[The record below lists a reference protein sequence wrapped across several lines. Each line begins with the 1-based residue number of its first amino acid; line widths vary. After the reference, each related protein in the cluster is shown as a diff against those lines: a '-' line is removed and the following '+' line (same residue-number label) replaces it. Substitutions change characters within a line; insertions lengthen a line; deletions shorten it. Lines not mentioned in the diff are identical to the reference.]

1 MSKLLTVVQTHCG
14 CRNGEMIM
22 SRFTVEET
30 NLMCIYNVGSR
41 TDLLSELSA
50 MQKHLQ
56 TDETELLYLTKS
68 VIDKLTAMDDAEFEN
83 ISDELIGDFELI
95 E

>member
-1 MSKLLTVVQTHCG
+1 
-14 CRNGEMIM
+14 M

-30 NLMCIYNVGSR
+30 NLMCIYNIGSR

-56 TDETELLYLTKS
+56 ADETELLDLTKS
-68 VIDKLTAMDDAEFEN
+68 VIEKLNVMNDTEFES

>member
-1 MSKLLTVVQTHCG
+1 
-14 CRNGEMIM
+14 M
-22 SRFTVEET
+22 SRITVEET

-56 TDETELLYLTKS
+56 ADEIELLDLTKS
-68 VIDKLTAMDDAEFEN
+68 VIEKLNVMNDTEFES
-83 ISDELIGDFELI
+83 ISVELIPDFE
-95 E
+95 EQED

>member
-1 MSKLLTVVQTHCG
+1 
-14 CRNGEMIM
+14 M

-56 TDETELLYLTKS
+56 ADETELLDLTKT
-68 VIDKLTAMDDAEFEN
+68 VMDKLSAMNDAEFEN
-83 ISDELIGDFELI
+83 ISDELRGDFELI

>member
-1 MSKLLTVVQTHCG
+1 
-14 CRNGEMIM
+14 M

-50 MQKHLQ
+50 MQKHLEA
-56 TDETELLYLTKS
+56 DETELLDLTKS
-68 VIDKLTAMDDAEFEN
+68 VIEKLNVMNDTEFES
-83 ISDELIGDFELI
+83 ISVELIPDFE
-95 E
+95 EQED

>member
-1 MSKLLTVVQTHCG
+1 
-14 CRNGEMIM
+14 M
-22 SRFTVEET
+22 SRFTIEET

-56 TDETELLYLTKS
+56 SDETELLALTKT
-68 VIDKLTAMDDAEFEN
+68 VMDKLSAMNDAEFEN
-83 ISDELIGDFELI
+83 IVDELVADFTE
-95 E
+95 

>member
-1 MSKLLTVVQTHCG
+1 
-14 CRNGEMIM
+14 MIM

-30 NLMCIYNVGSR
+30 NLMCIYNIGSR

-56 TDETELLYLTKS
+56 ADETELLDLTKT
-68 VIDKLTAMDDAEFEN
+68 VMDKLSAMNDAEFEN
-83 ISDELIGDFELI
+83 IVDELVADFTE
-95 E
+95 